1 MDYVAPDQVLRDATA
16 LSQKKTG
23 LPVGKM
29 VVRGFA
35 SGAFL
40 GFATAL
46 AFKASAGLPDNVAT
60 LVGFA
65 VFPVGFAILTIFSL
79 ELATGSFG
87 LFPIGLAQK
96 KITWSASLK
105 NLGIVYLAN
114 FLGSVV
120 FGLLFAVA
128 ITELFTQG
136 SGAVGEKI
144 ISVAQSKTLA
154 YEHAGVAGWVTALTK
169 GILCNWMVA
178 TGSIIALSSKSVG
191 GKIAA
196 IWLPIGTFFALGLE
210 HCIVNMFIIPT
221 GMMLGDGI
229 SVGEWLIWN
238 QVPVTIGNIIGGG
251 FFAGILYYW
260 AYRE

>member
-1 MDYVAPDQVLRDATA
+1 MDYVAPDQVLADATA
-16 LSQKKTG
+16 LSKKKTG
-23 LPVGKM
+23 LPVNKM
-29 VVRGFA
+29 IVRGFA

-46 AFKASAGLPDNVAT
+46 AFKASAGLPENMTA

-65 VFPVGFAILTIFSL
+65 VFPVGFAILTIFGL

-96 KITWSASLK
+96 RITWAPALK
-105 NLGIVYLAN
+105 NLGVVYLAN

-128 ITELFTQG
+128 LTELFTQG

-144 ISVAQSKTLA
+144 ISVAQSKTLF
-154 YEHAGVAGWVTALTK
+154 YEHAGLAGWITALTK

-178 TGSIIALSSKSVG
+178 TGSIIALSSKSTG
-191 GKIAA
+191 GKIIAL
-196 IWLPIGTFFALGLE
+196 WLPIGTFFALGLE

-229 SVGEWLIWN
+229 SIGTWLLWN
-238 QVPVTIGNIIGGG
+238 QLPVTIGNIIGGG